1 MALQVS
7 KRNAGLPRMKLL
19 NERPY
24 AEPASP
30 RIERSNSI
38 AAARSL

>member
-19 NERPY
+19 DERPTPNRQ
-24 AEPASP
+24 AQK
-30 RIERSNSI
+30 
-38 AAARSL
+38 